1 MIKTTY
7 LQRQKDLDFI
17 QKYSHAIN
25 SAEGSKVDAN
35 SNVSNKNIATM
46 AAEIHKEDNMYAN
59 RLAMYKKITEL
70 YNEELAEEY
79 IRQLEEHEIYRHD
92 ETGMPIGT
100 PYCVA
105 ITMYPFLIDGLKNLG
120 GTSVAP
126 KNLDSFCGSFINL
139 VFAVAAQFAGAV
151 ATPEFFPYFTYYCVK
166 EYGPNFFLKEEE
178 EIDKSNHH
186 RTIKQIIESK
196 FQQIVYSLNQ
206 PAAARGSQ
214 SVFWNVAYFDEPY
227 FKSLFENFVFP
238 DGTEMHEIWEEV
250 KWIQKLFMLW
260 LNNERLKN
268 ILTFPVE
275 SFSLLHDDEK
285 FVDEESSDWCAQ
297 MYSEGHSFFTY
308 ISNSVD
314 SLSSCCRLRNEL
326 QDNTFSY
333 TLGAG
338 GVATGSKCVMT
349 ININRL
355 VQNAYRTGENISDK
369 VYKQVKNIHK
379 YLTAFNEIEKE
390 MLKNHMLQVYDAGF
404 ISLEKQYLTTGVNG
418 VLEGAEFLG
427 IDIDDNEEYQKYI
440 ESILE
445 PIYRAD
451 KEDRTE
457 ELMWNCEFVPA
468 ENLGVKN
475 AKWDRKDG
483 YFVPRDCYNS
493 YFYKVEDESLTPM
506 DKFILHGKKY
516 TKYCDGGSAYHC
528 NLKEHLSKE
537 QYKFLMNYAIKQGT
551 PYFTFNIPNTICN
564 DCGHITKHYLNKC
577 PKCDSKNVDYATR
590 VIGYLTKVSKWSLER
605 QAEFKRRANG

>member
-1 MIKTTY
+1 MIKTAY
-7 LQRQKDLDFI
+7 LQRKKDLDFI
-17 QKYSHAIN
+17 QSYSNAVN
-25 SAEGSKVDAN
+25 SASGSKVDAN

-59 RLAMYKKITEL
+59 RLAMYYKITEMFGKD
-70 YNEELAEEY
+70 LADEY

-105 ITMYPFLIDGLKNLG
+105 VTMYPFLIDGLKNLG
-120 GTSVAP
+120 GTSSAP
-126 KNLDSFCGSFINL
+126 KNLDSFCGSFINF

-151 ATPEFFPYFTYYCVK
+151 ATPEFLAYFTYFCIK
-166 EYGPNFFLKEEE
+166 EYGKDFYLHPEVIVDNG
-178 EIDKSNHH
+178 NHK
-186 RTIKQIIESK
+186 RTIEDIIK
-196 FQQIVYSLNQ
+196 GHFQQIVYSLNQ

-214 SVFWNVAYFDEPY
+214 SVFWNIAYFDESY

-238 DGTEMHEIWEEV
+238 DGIVMKDIWHEV
-250 KWIQKLFMLW
+250 CWIQKTFMRW
-260 LNNERLKN
+260 FNHERTKN

-275 SFSLLHDDEK
+275 SFSLLHDGEK
-285 FVDEESSDWCAQ
+285 YVDEDSADWCAQ
-297 MYSEGHSFFTY
+297 MLSEGHSFFIY
-308 ISNSVD
+308 DSDSVD

-326 QDNTFSY
+326 QENTFSY

-338 GVATGSKCVMT
+338 GIATGSKCVMT

-355 VQNAYRTGENISDK
+355 VQNAYRTHSDVSTT
-369 VYKQVKNIHK
+369 VYEQTKKIHK
-379 YLTAFNEIEKE
+379 YLLAFNEIEKE
-390 MLKNHMLQVYDAGF
+390 MLQKHMLQVYDGDF
-404 ISLEKQYLTTGVNG
+404 IALEKQYLTTGVNG
-418 VLEGAEFLG
+418 VIEGAEFLG
-427 IDIDDNEEYQKYI
+427 IEINDNDQYQQYI
-440 ESILE
+440 KSILE
-445 PIYRAD
+445 PMYRAD
-451 KEDRTE
+451 KEDKTDE
-457 ELMWNCEFVPA
+457 VMFNLEFVPA

-475 AKWDRKDG
+475 AKWDRRDG

-493 YFYKVEDESLTPM
+493 YFYAVEDQSLSPM

-516 TKYCDGGSAYHC
+516 TKYCDGGSALHC
-528 NLKEHLSKE
+528 NLKEHLSKK
-537 QYKFLMNYAIKQGT
+537 QYRFLMDYAIKQGT

-564 DCGHITKHYLNKC
+564 DCGFISKQYLNKC
-577 PKCDSKNVDYATR
+577 PHCGSENVDYATR

>member
-1 MIKTTY
+1 MIKTSY
-7 LQRQKDLDFI
+7 IQRQKDLDFI
-17 QKYSHAIN
+17 ESYSKAVN
-25 SAEGSKVDAN
+25 SAAGSKVDAN

-59 RLAMYKKITEL
+59 RLAMYKKIDEM
-70 YNEELAEEY
+70 YGRDLAEEY

-105 ITMYPFLIDGLKNLG
+105 ITMYPFLTDGLKKLG
-120 GTSVAP
+120 GTSTPP
-126 KNLDSFCGSFINL
+126 KNLDSFSGSFINL
-139 VFAVAAQFAGAV
+139 VFAIAAQFAGAV
-151 ATPEFFPYFTYYCVK
+151 ATPEFLPYFTYFCVK
-166 EYGPNFFLKEEE
+166 EFGKNFHLESDKI
-178 EIDKSNHH
+178 IDNTSHQ
-186 RTIKQIIESK
+186 RTIRQTIESK

-214 SVFWNVAYFDEPY
+214 SVFWNIAYFDEPY

-238 DGTEMHEIWEEV
+238 DGTEMFEIWEET
-250 KWIQKLFMLW
+250 KWIQKTFMEW
-260 LNNERLKN
+260 FNKERTKD

-275 SFSLLHDDEK
+275 SFSLLHDNENFIDEDS
-285 FVDEESSDWCAQ
+285 FDWCAE
-297 MYSEGHSFFTY
+297 MYSKGHSFFTY
-308 ISNSVD
+308 ISDSVD

-355 VQNAYRTGENISDK
+355 VQNAYRMNLNISDE
-369 VYKQVKNIHK
+369 VYKQVKKVHK

-390 MLKNHMLQVYDAGF
+390 MLKYHMLQVYDAGF

-418 VLEGAEFLG
+418 VVEGAEFLG
-427 IDIDDNEEYQKYI
+427 IEINDNEDYQSYI
-440 ESILE
+440 NSILE

-451 KEDRTE
+451 KEDKTD

-475 AKWDRKDG
+475 AKWDRRDG

-493 YFYKVEDESLTPM
+493 YFYRVEDETLTPM

-516 TKYCDGGSAYHC
+516 TQYCDGGSAYHC

-537 QYKFLMNYAIKQGT
+537 QYKFLMKYAIKQGT
-551 PYFTFNIPNTICN
+551 PYFTFNIPNTICD
-564 DCGHITKHYLNKC
+564 DCGFISKQYLDAC
-577 PKCDSKNVDYATR
+577 PHCGSKNVDYATR
-590 VIGYLTKVSKWSLER
+590 VIGYLTRVSKWSLER

>member
-1 MIKTTY
+1 MIKTSY
-7 LQRQKDLDFI
+7 IQHQRDLDFI
-17 QKYSHAIN
+17 EHYSHAIN

-59 RLAMYKKITEL
+59 RLAMYQEISHL
-70 YNEELAEEY
+70 YNKELAEEY

-105 ITMYPFLIDGLKNLG
+105 ITMYPFLTDGLKILG
-120 GTSVAP
+120 GTSTAP

-139 VFAVAAQFAGAV
+139 VFAIAAQFAGAV
-151 ATPEFFPYFTYYCVK
+151 ATPEFLAYFTYFCIK
-166 EYGPNFFLKEEE
+166 EYGKDFYLHS
-178 EIDKSNHH
+178 DLVLDGSNHK
-186 RTIKQIIESK
+186 RTIQQMIESK

-214 SVFWNVAYFDEPY
+214 SVFWNIAYFDKPY
-227 FKSLFENFVFP
+227 FMSLFENFVFP
-238 DGTEMHEIWEEV
+238 DGTLMNDLWDATN
-250 KWIQKLFMLW
+250 WIQQRFMHW
-260 LNNERLKN
+260 FNTERTKN

-275 SFSLLHDDEK
+275 SFSLLHDRKD
-285 FVDEESSDWCAQ
+285 FIDQQSFDWCAQ
-297 MYSEGHSFFTY
+297 MLSEGHSFFIYT
-308 ISNSVD
+308 SDSVD

-338 GVATGSKCVMT
+338 GIATGSKCVMT

-355 VQNAYRTGENISDK
+355 VQNAYRMNKNIRDE
-369 VYKQVKNIHK
+369 VYKQVKKIHQ
-379 YLTAFNEIEKE
+379 YLIAFNEIEKR

-418 VLEGAEFLG
+418 VVEGAEFLG
-427 IDIDDNEEYQKYI
+427 IDINDNEAYQQYI

-451 KEDRTE
+451 KEDKTN
-457 ELMWNCEFVPA
+457 ELMFNLEFVPA

-475 AKWDRKDG
+475 AKWDRRDG

-493 YFYKVEDESLTPM
+493 YFYKVEDETLTPM

-537 QYKFLMNYAIKQGT
+537 QYKFLMRYAIQQGT

-564 DCGHITKHYLNKC
+564 DCGFISKQYLDKC
-577 PKCDSKNVDYATR
+577 PHCNSKNVDYATR
-590 VIGYLTKVSKWSLER
+590 VIGYLTKVSKWSLDR

>member
-1 MIKTTY
+1 MIKTSY
-7 LQRQKDLDFI
+7 LQRKKDLDFI
-17 QKYSHAIN
+17 QQYSLAVN
-25 SAEGSKVDAN
+25 SAAGSKVDAN

-59 RLAMYKKITEL
+59 RLAMYQTIEKMFDK
-70 YNEELAEEY
+70 NLAEEY

-120 GTSVAP
+120 GTSTAP

-139 VFAVAAQFAGAV
+139 VFAIAAQFAGAV
-151 ATPEFFPYFTYYCVK
+151 ATPEFLAYFTYFCIK
-166 EYGPNFFLKEEE
+166 EYGKEFYLHPDLI
-178 EIDKSNHH
+178 IDKSSHQ
-186 RTIKQIIESK
+186 RTIEQTIKSH

-227 FKSLFENFVFP
+227 FNSLFDNFVFP
-238 DGTEMHEIWEEV
+238 DGTAMKEIWPATS
-250 KWIQKLFMLW
+250 WIQKTFMQW
-260 LNNERLKN
+260 FNEERTKN

-275 SFSLLHDDEK
+275 SFSLLNDGQK
-285 FVDEESSDWCAQ
+285 FIDQESADWCAYMLSQ
-297 MYSEGHSFFTY
+297 GHSFFIYT
-308 ISNSVD
+308 SDSVD

-349 ININRL
+349 INVNRL
-355 VQNAYRTGENISDK
+355 VQNAYSAGIELRSA
-369 VYKQVKNIHK
+369 VYEQVKKIHK
-379 YLTAFNEIEKE
+379 YLMAFNEIEKE
-390 MLKNHMLQVYDAGF
+390 MLKHHMLQVYDAGF

-418 VLEGAEFLG
+418 VVEGAEFLG
-427 IDIDDNEEYQKYI
+427 IDINDNEKYQKYI
-440 ESILE
+440 EDILA
-445 PIYRAD
+445 PIYQAD
-451 KEDRTE
+451 KEDRTD

-475 AKWDRKDG
+475 AKWDRRDG

-493 YFYKVEDESLTPM
+493 YFYKVEDATLTPQ
-506 DKFILHGKKY
+506 DKFILHGEKY
-516 TKYCDGGSAYHC
+516 TKYCDGGSALHC
-528 NLKEHLSKE
+528 NLHDHLSEK
-537 QYKFLMNYAIKQGT
+537 QYRFLMDYAIKQKT

-564 DCGHITKHYLNKC
+564 DCGFISKRYTDKC
-577 PKCDSKNVDYATR
+577 TRCNSKNVDYATR